1 MSKTQTEAK
10 VALATQANNAFKTL
24 WIEKHRPRTLA
35 ETQLPDDV
43 RSYVEDCKK
52 DGEIAN
58 LLLYG
63 KSGLGKTTLA
73 KAIVRDV
80 FNCSY
85 LYINASDENGIDTIR
100 TKVVSF
106 AETLSLD
113 GGIKIIILDECD
125 GLTMEAQRALRN
137 SMEKYAKYCRFIIT
151 CNYKNRI
158 IPALQSRCTPLD
170 VRISKEQFIDQLEH
184 ITTAEELDY
193 SRDQLVTFSDG
204 FYPDMRSAINTLQ
217 YAHRSNQSLTTVR
230 PSADTVVKT
239 IVAYLAKG
247 RALEIRTFVIE
258 NEENF
263 GGDYADLLRQLFN
276 MTYDLNLEAS
286 RKLQWLLI
294 IGEHLQNAATT
305 LDQEINFYSCMIKLC
320 QTK

>member
-1 MSKTQTEAK
+1 M
-10 VALATQANNAFKTL
+10 ALATQVNNAFKTL
-24 WIEKHRPRTLA
+24 WIEKHRPRTL
-35 ETQLPDDV
+35 ETTELPDDV
-43 RSYVEDCKK
+43 RNYVNNCKT

-58 LLLYG
+58 LLLHG

-73 KAIVRDV
+73 KVIVRDV

-106 AETLSLD
+106 AETMSLD

-125 GLTMEAQRALRN
+125 GLTMDAQRALRN
-137 SMEKYAKYCRFIIT
+137 SMEKYAKFCRFIIT

-158 IPALQSRCTPLD
+158 IPALQSRCTLLD
-170 VRISKEQFIDQLEH
+170 VRISKEQFVRQLMRIVDVESLEYTGDQVGEF
-184 ITTAEELDY
+184 A
-193 SRDQLVTFSDG
+193 DG
-204 FYPDMRSAINTLQ
+204 FYPDMRAAINTLQ
-217 YAHRSNQSLTTVR
+217 YAHRSNQSLTTVQ
-230 PSADTVVKT
+230 PSADVVVKT
-239 IVAYLAKG
+239 MVAYLAKK
-247 RALEIRTFVIE
+247 RTLEIRSYVIE

-263 GGDYADLLRQLFN
+263 GGDYPELIRQLFN
-276 MTYDLNLEAS
+276 MTYDLNMDAN

-294 IGEHLQNAATT
+294 MGEHLQNAATT

-320 QTK
+320 QVK